1 MNTNNVD
8 WSSEVQTAVLAMKE
22 EGQKAYTFMK
32 QEAPEVAAEYVRWQI
47 VKGVAGSAPL
57 AIASAIGFAFAIK
70 AYKAWKRELAEI
82 ADKYDRGDW
91 GFGSLM
97 ACILSLFM
105 LGGALATAS
114 IAMKAII
121 APRIVI
127 IEGIK
132 EVVR

>member
-8 WSSEVQTAVLAMKE
+8 WASEVQTAVLAMKE

-32 QEAPEVAAEYVRWQI
+32 QEAPEVANEYVRWQI
-47 VKGVAGSAPL
+47 VKGIAGATPL
-57 AIASAIGFAFAIK
+57 AITAAIGFAFSIK
-70 AYKAWKRELAEI
+70 AYGTWKKELAEI
-82 ADKYDRGDW
+82 ADKYKRGGW

-97 ACILSLFM
+97 ACICSLFL
-105 LGGALATAS
+105 LGAALAAAS
-114 IAMKAII
+114 TAMKALV

-127 IEGIK
+127 LEGIK